1 MCPRG
6 GAGPARPDTW
16 HRLDGPDRICQAANG
31 AARPLSGP
39 SCFRIFG
46 KGRVTILDHLNPEQ
60 REAAC
65 AVEGPV
71 LIFAGAGSG
80 KTRTLTHRL
89 AYMVKDCG
97 IPPEQIL
104 AVTFTNKAANEM
116 KERIRLLIGDQAE
129 RLWTGTFH
137 WFCVRLLRAE
147 GKAMGI
153 RPDFTIYDEADSL
166 TVVKHAL
173 SGLNISTEL
182 TKPPAVLN
190 EISQAKNQLK
200 GVSEY
205 RAGRSNPLQQ
215 AAQQVYR
222 VYQEQLRKNNALD
235 FDDLLM
241 LAVQL
246 LDQHAEVR
254 RKYQE
259 RFPYLLVD
267 EYQDINYAQF
277 RLLQLLAGQRSN
289 LCVVGD
295 DDQSIY
301 GWRGADVGLILA
313 FREHYPQA
321 QVFRLERNYR
331 STQRILDCANAVIS
345 RNPER
350 APKRLWTEN
359 EPGEDVVLYAAV
371 NEEEEAEWVVDTIQR
386 QVACGAGT
394 YGDFAVLYRINA
406 MSRVFEEALMA
417 QNIPYE
423 VVGGMRFFDRAEIKD
438 LVAYLQVVQN
448 PDNSLALRRI
458 INMPTRGIGESAL
471 GILDRLALTQQVS
484 LWEAL
489 RLAVDDATI
498 PVRMRHAFQEF
509 VDLIEGLIQGAQ
521 EMSLPQLA
529 RAVVQRSGYLQR
541 LKDSARADDARR
553 AENVEEFVSV
563 AARFVARRG
572 EGTGLPEFLEY
583 LALSSDIDQA
593 EALGEK
599 VALLTLHSAKGLEFP
614 GVFLVGLE
622 ENILPHYRSVGEEG
636 EEDEAQI
643 AEERRLLYVGMTR
656 AQRRLWL
663 SRAER
668 RLQFGQVVENP
679 PSRFLRDLP
688 QEGVVRRGAFASSG
702 RTRPQV
708 RTDEQPEMAMSGRPL
723 DLPCL
728 LSRARLAAA
737 RREQEPAEVT
747 PAPTGAATEEW
758 RIGDRVM
765 HPKFGRGM
773 VVSAS
778 SQAGTTEITVAFPGQ
793 GLKKLDARY
802 ARLEKA

>member
-1 MCPRG
+1 M
-6 GAGPARPDTW
+6 TT
-16 HRLDGPDRICQAANG
+16 
-31 AARPLSGP
+31 
-39 SCFRIFG
+39 
-46 KGRVTILDHLNPEQ
+46 KGRFDILDSLNPEQ

-65 AVEGPV
+65 AIEGPV

-89 AYMVKDCG
+89 AYMVRNCG
-97 IPPEQIL
+97 IPPGRIL

-129 RLWTGTFH
+129 QLWTGTFH
-137 WFCVRLLRAE
+137 WFCVRLLRAD
-147 GKAMGI
+147 GKAIGI
-153 RPDFTIYDEADSL
+153 RPDFTIYDETDSL
-166 TVVKHAL
+166 TIVKHAL

-190 EISQAKNQLK
+190 EISQAKNQLV

-205 RAGRSNPLQQ
+205 RAGRRNPLQQ
-215 AAQQVYR
+215 ATQQVYR

-241 LAVQL
+241 LAVQV
-246 LDQHAEVR
+246 LDEHPDVR
-254 RKYQE
+254 RKYQD
-259 RFPYLLVD
+259 RFHYLLVD

-277 RLLQLLAGQRSN
+277 RLLQLLAGDRSN

-321 QVFRLERNYR
+321 RVFRLERNYR

-359 EPGEDVVLYAAV
+359 DAGENVVLYAAV

-386 QVACGAGT
+386 QVTSGAGT
-394 YGDFAVLYRINA
+394 YGDFAILYRINA
-406 MSRVFEEALMA
+406 MSRVLEEALMA

-448 PDNSLALRRI
+448 PGNSLALRRI
-458 INMPTRGIGESAL
+458 INTPTRGIGESAL
-471 GILDRLALTQQVS
+471 GILDRLALTQQIS
-484 LWEAL
+484 LWEAV
-489 RLAVDDATI
+489 RLAAADETI
-498 PVRMRHAFQEF
+498 PVRMRHAFQAL
-509 VDLIEGLIQGAQ
+509 VDLLEALIQGAGHL
-521 EMSLPQLA
+521 SLPQLT
-529 RAVVQRSGYLQR
+529 REMIQRSGYLDR
-541 LKDSARADDARR
+541 LKASAKADDARR

-572 EGTGLPEFLEY
+572 AGTGLMEFLEY

-636 EEDEAQI
+636 EEGEAQI

-688 QEGVVRRGAFASSG
+688 REGLARRGAFSQRSLGQSRSHAAA
-702 RTRPQV
+702 
-708 RTDEQPEMAMSGRPL
+708 QPEMAMSGQPL
-723 DLPCL
+723 DLSRI
-728 LSRARLAAA
+728 LSRGRLAAV
-737 RREQEPAEVT
+737 RRQQESAQAT
-747 PAPTGAATEEW
+747 PAAAQAATGEW
-758 RIGDRVM
+758 RIGDRVK
-765 HPKFGRGM
+765 HPKFGQGM
-773 VVSAS
+773 VVNS
-778 SQAGTTEITVAFPGQ
+778 SLRADTTEITVAFPGQ

-802 ARLEKA
+802 AMLEKA